1 MSEKISVLI
10 PEEEIR
16 KRIAE
21 VGAQLSRDYEGEEV
35 LMICI
40 LRGGVFFACELA
52 KHLTVPVS
60 MDFMCV
66 SSYGS
71 GTVSSGRVKIIKDLD
86 ENIEGKHVLIA
97 EDIVDSGNTLS
108 TLIKILQVRKP
119 ASIRLC
125 TLLDKPE
132 RRVVDIKADYSC
144 FEIPD
149 KFVVGYGLDYN
160 QHYRNLPYVGVV
172 ELDEENNVPAAFL
185 AGH

>member
-21 VGAQLSRDYEGEEV
+21 VGAQLSKDYEGEEV

-172 ELDEENNVPAAFL
+172 ELDEK
-185 AGH
+185 

>member
-119 ASIRLC
+119 ASNRLC

-172 ELDEENNVPAAFL
+172 ELDEEK
-185 AGH
+185 

>member
-21 VGAQLSRDYEGEEV
+21 VGAQLSKDYEGEEV

-132 RRVVDIKADYSC
+132 RRVVDINADYSC

-149 KFVVGYGLDYN
+149 KFVVGFGLDYN

-172 ELDEENNVPAAFL
+172 ELDEK
-185 AGH
+185 

>member
-60 MDFMCV
+60 MDFLCV
-66 SSYGS
+66 SSFGS

-86 ENIEGKHVLIA
+86 DIIEGKHVLIA

-172 ELDEENNVPAAFL
+172 ELDEEK
-185 AGH
+185 

>member
-125 TLLDKPE
+125 TLLDNPE
-132 RRVVDIKADYSC
+132 RRVVDIKADYRC

-149 KFVVGYGLDYN
+149 KILVGYGQDYN

-172 ELDEENNVPAAFL
+172 ELDEEK
-185 AGH
+185 